1 MLLGKEEFFSAER
14 GMTSPIA
21 AAVCGVYVVCV
32 CACGGDGGYKVLEM
46 WAIRME
52 GVVE

>member
-21 AAVCGVYVVCV
+21 AAVRGIYVVCV
-32 CACGGDGGYKVLEM
+32 CVCGYKVLEM